1 MRIRLLAP
9 LEDLELER
17 GDEVELADNRAIALI
32 QAGFAVP
39 AKLKIER
46 AVKTPMETRKEGG
59 AGKRWKRDPAPD
71 RWCVAPTAVRNWQ
84 IRRLIRK
91 PSKSGTQNGS
101 TRRKVRRIA
110 FYR

>member
-46 AVKTPMETRKEGG
+46 AVKTPMETRK
-59 AGKRWKRDPAPD
+59 
-71 RWCVAPTAVRNWQ
+71 
-84 IRRLIRK
+84 
-91 PSKSGTQNGS
+91 
-101 TRRKVRRIA
+101 
-110 FYR
+110 